1 MMKGYVQ
8 QLANIDA
15 KYTKPDTDTPNSV
28 DLVEA
33 KKKEIEDAEKVVAST
48 KEEVIARNQKV
59 AALKAELDAL
69 QNLGIQKKKN
79 NSTEKAHAAAEK
91 EQKARV
97 ATEQAAVKSL
107 ETLREEDL
115 QSQQNGIMILY
126 PL

>member
-1 MMKGYVQ
+1 MKGYVQ

-15 KYTKPDTDTPNSV
+15 KYTKPDTATPDSV

-79 NSTEKAHAAAEK
+79 NSTEK